1 MSIMSKNIY
10 VNGCLFLQRQIIYLM
25 FLILFVSATSTAQN
39 KISVDINKYYRVIS
53 FGEKIDFGNMD
64 SSVVWIIKN
73 SKNNI
78 NTTVHGDEINNY
90 LFQEAGDYE
99 INFHEDKKHDEECS
113 HRMFAEKF
121 LVKVEPF
128 KLSFDFSKI
137 VFSEKIEKG
146 KIYSDLIIT
155 VPAKINTKDGLIT
168 KMPAPGMSV
177 TGIGVALTAVPF
189 ENEILLNNK
198 TQLLKYK
205 ISGIVNK
212 ETYLMFDFYDFNNQV
227 QVYNLPQL
235 IK

>member
-1 MSIMSKNIY
+1 MSKNIY
-10 VNGCLFLQRQIIYLM
+10 ANGCLFLQRQIIYLM
-25 FLILFVSATSTAQN
+25 FFICSVSTAQN
-39 KISVDINKYYRVIS
+39 KISGDSKQYYRVIS

-64 SSVVWIIKN
+64 SSVVWTITN

-78 NTTVHGDEINNY
+78 NTIVHGDEINNY
-90 LFQEAGDYE
+90 LFQEAGEYE

-113 HRMFAEKF
+113 HRMFAERF
-121 LVKVEPF
+121 RVKVEPF

-155 VPAKINTKDGLIT
+155 VPAKIIIKDGSVT

-177 TGIGVALTAVPF
+177 TGIGVALTAVPV
-189 ENEILLNNK
+189 ETEILLNSK

-205 ISGIVNK
+205 VSGMVNK

-227 QVYNLPQL
+227 QEYNLPQL